1 MRGRLLNILLF
12 ALTICSTY
20 LIGGFWYSLSL
31 TSILLAHEM
40 GHFLM
45 SRRHG
50 VPASLPYF
58 LPVPF
63 PPFGT
68 FGAIIKMKG
77 RMTSRK
83 ALFDIGVAG
92 PLLGLLVSLPAIIIG
107 LLLSEPVPLAQT
119 QDHFI
124 HLGDSLLF
132 ALVEEIV
139 LGGLPE
145 GYDLCLHPVA
155 YAGWVGLFVT
165 ALNLLPVGQLDG
177 GHIAYALF
185 GRKSKIVFGLT
196 IMLWM
201 GISVFF
207 YVGWTLM
214 ILLVL
219 LFGFRHPPPLDD
231 VTPLDLRRKVLGGVV
246 FFLFI
251 LSFTP
256 VPFAQLPGG
265 ITPGGIKDILQSAL
279 GS

>member
-1 MRGRLLNILLF
+1 MRGKSVNILLF
-12 ALTICSTY
+12 ALTVVSTY
-20 LIGGFWYSLSL
+20 LIGGGWYSLSL
-31 TSILLAHEM
+31 ISILLAHEM

-45 SRRHG
+45 SRRYG

-58 LPVPF
+58 LPVPI

-77 RMTSRK
+77 RMRSRR

-92 PLLGLLVSLPAIIIG
+92 PLMGLLISLPAIIIG
-107 LLLSEPVPLAQT
+107 LLLSKPVLLAQS
-119 QDHFI
+119 QDHFF

-132 ALVEEIV
+132 VVVEKLV
-139 LGGLPE
+139 LGDLPE
-145 GYDLCLHPVA
+145 GYDLFLHPVA

-177 GHIAYALF
+177 GHITYALF
-185 GRKSKIVFGLT
+185 GRKSKIIFGLT
-196 IMLWM
+196 MMLWM
-201 GISVFF
+201 GISIFF

-214 ILLVL
+214 IVLVL

-231 VTPLDLRRKVLGGVV
+231 TTPLDLKRKILGGVV
-246 FFLFI
+246 LSLFI

-256 VPFAQLPGG
+256 IPFTQA
-265 ITPGGIKDILQSAL
+265 PGGIKDILELVLRS
-279 GS
+279 

>member
-1 MRGRLLNILLF
+1 MRRKVVNILLF
-12 ALTICSTY
+12 VLTVLSTY
-20 LIGGFWYSLSL
+20 WIGGGWYAFWLI
-31 TSILLAHEM
+31 SILLAHEM
-40 GHFLM
+40 GHFVM

-50 VPASLPYF
+50 VPATLPYF
-58 LPVPF
+58 LPVPL

-68 FGAIIKMKG
+68 FGAVIKMKG
-77 RMTSRK
+77 RMSSRR

-92 PLLGLLVSLPAIIIG
+92 PLMGLLVTVPAIVIG

-119 QDHFI
+119 QDNFI

-132 ALVEEIV
+132 VFVQKVV
-139 LGGLPE
+139 LGDLPE
-145 GYDLCLHPVA
+145 GYDLVLHSVA

-185 GRKSKIVFGLT
+185 GRKSKIIFGFT

-201 GISVFF
+201 GISFFF

-214 ILLVL
+214 IVLVL
-219 LFGFRHPPPLDD
+219 VFGFRHPPPLDD
-231 VTPLDLRRKVLGGVV
+231 VTPLDLKRKILGGVV
-246 FFLFI
+246 FSLFI

-256 VPFAQLPGG
+256 VPFTQVPGG
-265 ITPGGIKDILQSAL
+265 LKDILQL
-279 GS
+279 VLRH

>member
-1 MRGRLLNILLF
+1 MRGKTLNILLF
-12 ALTICSTY
+12 ALTVLSTY
-20 LIGGFWYSLSL
+20 LIGGGWYSLSL
-31 TSILLAHEM
+31 ITILLAHEM
-40 GHFLM
+40 GHFVM
-45 SRRHG
+45 SQRHG

-58 LPVPF
+58 LPVPI

-68 FGAIIKMKG
+68 FGAIIKMRG
-77 RMTSRK
+77 RMSSRR

-92 PLLGLLVSLPAIIIG
+92 PLMGLLVTLPAIVIG
-107 LLLSEPVPLAQT
+107 LLLSKPVLLAQT
-119 QDHFI
+119 QDNFF

-132 ALVEEIV
+132 VLVEKVV
-139 LGGLPE
+139 LGQLPE
-145 GYDLCLHPVA
+145 GYDLSLHPVA

-201 GISVFF
+201 GISIFF

-214 ILLVL
+214 IVLVL

-231 VTPLDLRRKVLGGVV
+231 VTPLDLKRKILGGVV
-246 FFLFI
+246 FSLFI

-256 VPFAQLPGG
+256 IPFAQA
-265 ITPGGIKDILQSAL
+265 PGGIKDILQLAL
-279 GS
+279 GH

>member
-1 MRGRLLNILLF
+1 
-12 ALTICSTY
+12 
-20 LIGGFWYSLSL
+20 
-31 TSILLAHEM
+31 M
-40 GHFLM
+40 GHFAM

-58 LPVPF
+58 LPVPI

-77 RMTSRK
+77 RMRSRR

-92 PLLGLLVSLPAIIIG
+92 PLMGLFITLPAIIIG
-107 LLLSEPVPLAQT
+107 LLLSKPVLLAQT
-119 QDHFI
+119 QDNLF

-132 ALVEEIV
+132 VLVEKAV
-139 LGGLPE
+139 LGDLPE
-145 GYDLCLHPVA
+145 GYDLVLHPIA

-177 GHIAYALF
+177 GHITYALF
-185 GRKSKIVFGLT
+185 GRKSKIIFGLT

-201 GISVFF
+201 GISFFF

-214 ILLVL
+214 IVLVL

-231 VTPLDLRRKVLGGVV
+231 VTPLDLKRKILGGVV
-246 FFLFI
+246 FSLFI

-256 VPFAQLPGG
+256 VPFTQA
-265 ITPGGIKDILQSAL
+265 PGGIKDILQLVLRS
-279 GS
+279 

>member
-1 MRGRLLNILLF
+1 MRGKALNIVLF
-12 ALTICSTY
+12 ALTVLSTY

-31 TSILLAHEM
+31 ITILLAHEM
-40 GHFLM
+40 GHFVM

-58 LPVPF
+58 LPIPL

-77 RMTSRK
+77 RMSSRRT
-83 ALFDIGVAG
+83 LFDIGVAG
-92 PLLGLLVSLPAIIIG
+92 PLMGLLVTLPAIIIG
-107 LLLSEPVPLAQT
+107 LSLSESVLLSKAT
-119 QDHFI
+119 DTFF

-132 ALVEEIV
+132 ILVEKLV
-139 LGGLPE
+139 LGDLPD
-145 GYDLCLHPVA
+145 GYDLCLHPIA

-177 GHIAYALF
+177 GHIVYALF
-185 GRKSKIVFGLT
+185 GRKSKIIFGLT
-196 IMLWM
+196 IMLWV
-201 GISVFF
+201 GISFFF

-214 ILLVL
+214 IILVL

-231 VTPLDLRRKVLGGVV
+231 VTPLDLKRKILGGVV
-246 FFLFI
+246 FSLFI

-256 VPFAQLPGG
+256 VPFTQAPGG
-265 ITPGGIKDILQSAL
+265 IRDILQFAL
-279 GS
+279 PR

>member
-1 MRGRLLNILLF
+1 VKMRGKWLNILLF
-12 ALTICSTY
+12 ALAVCSTY

-31 TSILLAHEM
+31 ISILLAHEM
-40 GHFLM
+40 GHFVM

-58 LPVPF
+58 LPVPI

-77 RMTSRK
+77 RMSSRK

-92 PLLGLLVSLPAIIIG
+92 PLVGLLVTLPAIIIG
-107 LLLSEPVPLAQT
+107 LLLSKTVPLAQT

-132 ALVEEIV
+132 ALVEKVV
-139 LGGLPE
+139 LGDLPE
-145 GYDLCLHPVA
+145 GYDLLLHPVA

-185 GRKSKIVFGLT
+185 GRKSKIIFGLT

-201 GISVFF
+201 GISFFF

-214 ILLVL
+214 IVLVL

-231 VTPLDLRRKVLGGVV
+231 VTPLDLKRKILGGVV
-246 FFLFI
+246 FSLFI

-256 VPFAQLPGG
+256 VPFIQAPGG
-265 ITPGGIKDILQSAL
+265 LKDILQLAL
-279 GS
+279 PR

>member
-1 MRGRLLNILLF
+1 MNILLF
-12 ALTICSTY
+12 ALTVVSTY
-20 LIGGFWYSLSL
+20 LIGGGWYSLSL
-31 TSILLAHEM
+31 ISILLAHEM
-40 GHFLM
+40 GHFAM

-58 LPVPF
+58 LPVPI

-77 RMTSRK
+77 RMRSRR

-92 PLLGLLVSLPAIIIG
+92 PMMGLLITLPAIIIG
-107 LLLSEPVPLAQT
+107 LLLSKPILLAQT
-119 QDHFI
+119 QDNLF

-132 ALVEEIV
+132 VLVEKVV
-139 LGGLPE
+139 LGDLPE
-145 GYDLCLHPVA
+145 GYDLVLHPIA

-177 GHIAYALF
+177 GHITYALF
-185 GRKSKIVFGLT
+185 GRKSKIIFGLT

-201 GISVFF
+201 GISFFF

-214 ILLVL
+214 IVLVL

-231 VTPLDLRRKVLGGVV
+231 VTPLDVKRKILGGFV
-246 FFLFI
+246 FSLFI

-256 VPFAQLPGG
+256 VPFTQA
-265 ITPGGIKDILQSAL
+265 PGGIKDILQLILRA
-279 GS
+279 

>member
-1 MRGRLLNILLF
+1 MRGKSLNVLLF
-12 ALTICSTY
+12 ALTVCSTY
-20 LIGGFWYSLSL
+20 LIGGVWYSLSL
-31 TSILLAHEM
+31 ISILLAHEM
-40 GHFLM
+40 GHFIM

-50 VPASLPYF
+50 MPATLPYF
-58 LPVPF
+58 LPVPV

-77 RMTSRK
+77 RMSSRK

-92 PLLGLLVSLPAIIIG
+92 PLMGLFVTLPAIIIG
-107 LLLSEPVPLAQT
+107 LLLSKTVPLAQT

-132 ALVEEIV
+132 TLVEKAI
-139 LGGLPE
+139 LGDLPK

-185 GRKSKIVFGLT
+185 GRKSKIVFALT
-196 IMLWM
+196 ITVWM
-201 GISVFF
+201 GISLFF

-214 ILLVL
+214 IILVL
-219 LFGFRHPPPLDD
+219 LFGLRHPPPLDD
-231 VTPLDLRRKVLGGVV
+231 VSPLDLRRKVLGGVV
-246 FFLFI
+246 FSLFV

-256 VPFAQLPGG
+256 IPFTQA
-265 ITPGGIKDILQSAL
+265 PGGIKEILQL
-279 GS
+279 VLRH

>member
-1 MRGRLLNILLF
+1 MRGKSLNILLF
-12 ALTICSTY
+12 ALTVFSTY

-31 TSILLAHEM
+31 ITILLAHEM
-40 GHFLM
+40 GHFFM

-50 VPASLPYF
+50 VQASMPYF
-58 LPVPF
+58 LPVPI

-77 RMTSRK
+77 RMSSRR

-92 PLLGLLVSLPAIIIG
+92 PLMGLLITLPAIIIG
-107 LLLSEPVPLAQT
+107 LLLSDQVLTEKAEEGLR
-119 QDHFI
+119 
-124 HLGDSLLF
+124 LGESLLF
-132 ALVEEIV
+132 VLVEKAV
-139 LGGLPE
+139 LGDLPE

-185 GRKSKIVFGLT
+185 GRKSRIVFGLT
-196 IMLWM
+196 VIFLM
-201 GISVFF
+201 GITIFF
-207 YVGWTLM
+207 YMGWTLM
-214 ILLVL
+214 IVLVL

-231 VTPLDLRRKVLGGVV
+231 VTPLDLRRKILGGVV

-256 VPFAQLPGG
+256 VPFLQVQGG
-265 ITPGGIKDILQSAL
+265 IGIGGIKDILQSAL

>member
-1 MRGRLLNILLF
+1 MRRKVVNILLF
-12 ALTICSTY
+12 VLTVLSTY
-20 LIGGFWYSLSL
+20 WIGGGWYAFSLI
-31 TSILLAHEM
+31 SILLAHEM
-40 GHFLM
+40 GHFVM

-50 VPASLPYF
+50 VPATLPYF
-58 LPVPF
+58 LPVPL

-68 FGAIIKMKG
+68 FGAVIKMKG
-77 RMTSRK
+77 RMSSRR

-92 PLLGLLVSLPAIIIG
+92 PLMGLLVTVPAIVIG

-119 QDHFI
+119 QDNFI

-132 ALVEEIV
+132 VFVQKVV
-139 LGGLPE
+139 LGDLPE
-145 GYDLCLHPVA
+145 GYDLVLHSVA

-185 GRKSKIVFGLT
+185 GRKSKIIFGFT

-201 GISVFF
+201 GISFFF

-214 ILLVL
+214 IVLVL
-219 LFGFRHPPPLDD
+219 VFGFRHPPPLDD
-231 VTPLDLRRKVLGGVV
+231 VTPLDLKRKILGGVV
-246 FFLFI
+246 FSLFI

-256 VPFAQLPGG
+256 VPFTQVPGG
-265 ITPGGIKDILQSAL
+265 LKDILQL
-279 GS
+279 VLRH

>member
-1 MRGRLLNILLF
+1 MRAKMRGKALNILLF
-12 ALTICSTY
+12 ALTVLSTY

-31 TSILLAHEM
+31 TTILLAHEM
-40 GHFLM
+40 GHFVM

-58 LPVPF
+58 LPVPL

-68 FGAIIKMKG
+68 FGAIIKMQG
-77 RMTSRK
+77 RISSRR

-92 PLLGLLVSLPAIIIG
+92 PLMGLFFTVPAIIIG
-107 LLLSEPVPLAQT
+107 LLLSESVLLAKAKDT
-119 QDHFI
+119 FF

-132 ALVEEIV
+132 ILVEKLV
-139 LGGLPE
+139 LGDLPE
-145 GYDLCLHPVA
+145 GYDLCLHPIA

-177 GHIAYALF
+177 GHIVYALF
-185 GRKSKIVFGLT
+185 GRKSKIIFGLT
-196 IMLWM
+196 IMLWA
-201 GISVFF
+201 GISFFF

-214 ILLVL
+214 IVLVL

-231 VTPLDLRRKVLGGVV
+231 VTPLDVKRKILGGVV
-246 FFLFI
+246 FSLFI

-256 VPFAQLPGG
+256 VPFTQAPGG
-265 ITPGGIKDILQSAL
+265 IRDILQFAL
-279 GS
+279 RG

>member
-1 MRGRLLNILLF
+1 MRGKSLNILLF
-12 ALTICSTY
+12 ALTVCSTY

-31 TSILLAHEM
+31 IAILLAHEM

-50 VPASLPYF
+50 MTSSLPYF
-58 LPVPF
+58 LPVPI

-77 RMTSRK
+77 RMSSRR

-92 PLLGLLVSLPAIIIG
+92 PLMGLFVTIPAIVIG
-107 LLLSEPVPLAQT
+107 LLLSKPVPLAET
-119 QDHFI
+119 QEHFI

-132 ALVEEIV
+132 TLVEKVV
-139 LGGLPE
+139 LGDLPE
-145 GYDLCLHPVA
+145 GYDLLLHPIA

-185 GRKSKIVFGLT
+185 GRKSKIVFGLA

-201 GISVFF
+201 GISLFF

-214 ILLVL
+214 IVLVL

-231 VTPLDLRRKVLGGVV
+231 VTPLGLKRKILGGVV
-246 FFLFI
+246 FSLFI

-256 VPFAQLPGG
+256 VPFTQA
-265 ITPGGIKDILQSAL
+265 PGGIKDILRLAL
-279 GS
+279 

>member
-1 MRGRLLNILLF
+1 MRGKWLNILLF
-12 ALTICSTY
+12 ALAVCSTY

-31 TSILLAHEM
+31 ISILLAHEM
-40 GHFLM
+40 GHFVM

-50 VPASLPYF
+50 VPATLPYF
-58 LPVPF
+58 LPVPI

-77 RMTSRK
+77 RMSSRK
-83 ALFDIGVAG
+83 ALFDIGIAG
-92 PLLGLLVSLPAIIIG
+92 PLMGLLVTIPAIIIG
-107 LLLSEPVPLAQT
+107 LLLSKTVPLAQT

-124 HLGDSLLF
+124 HLGDSLFF
-132 ALVEEIV
+132 ALVEKVV
-139 LGGLPE
+139 LGDLPE
-145 GYDLCLHPVA
+145 GYDLLLHPVA

-177 GHIAYALF
+177 GHITYALF
-185 GRKSKIVFGLT
+185 GRKSKIIFGLT

-201 GISVFF
+201 GISFFF

-214 ILLVL
+214 IVLVL

-231 VTPLDLRRKVLGGVV
+231 VTPLDLKRKILGGVV
-246 FFLFI
+246 FSLFI

-256 VPFAQLPGG
+256 VPFTQAPGG
-265 ITPGGIKDILQSAL
+265 LKDILQLAL
-279 GS
+279 PR

>member
-1 MRGRLLNILLF
+1 MRGKSLNVLLF

-20 LIGGFWYSLSL
+20 LVGGVWYSLSL
-31 TSILLAHEM
+31 ISILLAHEM
-40 GHFLM
+40 GHFVM

-50 VPASLPYF
+50 MPATLPYF
-58 LPVPF
+58 LPVPV

-77 RMTSRK
+77 RMSSRK

-92 PLLGLLVSLPAIIIG
+92 PLLGLFVTLPAIIIG
-107 LLLSEPVPLAQT
+107 LLLSKTVPLAQT
-119 QDHFI
+119 QDHFLG
-124 HLGDSLLF
+124 LGDSLLF
-132 ALVEEIV
+132 TLVEKAV
-139 LGGLPE
+139 LGDLPK

-185 GRKSKIVFGLT
+185 GRRSKIVFGLT
-196 IMLWM
+196 VTIWM
-201 GISVFF
+201 GISFFF

-214 ILLVL
+214 IVLVL

-231 VTPLDLRRKVLGGVV
+231 ITPLDTRRKILGGFV
-246 FFLFI
+246 FSLFI
-251 LSFTP
+251 LCFTP
-256 VPFAQLPGG
+256 VPFAQAPGG
-265 ITPGGIKDILQSAL
+265 LRDILQLAL
-279 GS
+279 QG

>member
-1 MRGRLLNILLF
+1 MRGKTLNILLF
-12 ALTICSTY
+12 ALTVLSTY
-20 LIGGFWYSLSL
+20 LIGGGWYALSL
-31 TSILLAHEM
+31 ISILLAHEM

-50 VPASLPYF
+50 VPATLPYF
-58 LPVPF
+58 LPVPL

-68 FGAIIKMKG
+68 FGAVIKMKG
-77 RMTSRK
+77 RMRSRK
-83 ALFDIGVAG
+83 ALFDIGMAG
-92 PLLGLLVSLPAIIIG
+92 PLMGLLVTIPAIVIG
-107 LLLSEPVPLAQT
+107 LLLSEPVPLART
-119 QDHFI
+119 QDNLI

-132 ALVEEIV
+132 VLVQKAI
-139 LGGLPE
+139 LGDLPE
-145 GYDLCLHPVA
+145 GYDLVLHSVA

-185 GRKSKIVFGLT
+185 GRKSKIIFGLT

-201 GISVFF
+201 GISLFF

-214 ILLVL
+214 IILVL

-231 VTPLDLRRKVLGGVV
+231 VTPLDLKRKILGGVV
-246 FFLFI
+246 FSLFI

-256 VPFAQLPGG
+256 VPFTQAPGG
-265 ITPGGIKDILQSAL
+265 LRDILQL
-279 GS
+279 VLR

>member
-1 MRGRLLNILLF
+1 MRGKWLNILLF
-12 ALTICSTY
+12 ALTVCSTY

-31 TSILLAHEM
+31 ISILLAHEM
-40 GHFLM
+40 GHFVM

-58 LPVPF
+58 LPVPV

-68 FGAIIKMKG
+68 FGAIIKMRG
-77 RMTSRK
+77 RMSSRR

-92 PLLGLLVSLPAIIIG
+92 PLTGLLVTLPAIIIG
-107 LLLSEPVPLAQT
+107 LLLSKPVLLAKA
-119 QDHFI
+119 QDHFF

-132 ALVEEIV
+132 VLVEKAV
-139 LGGLPE
+139 LGDLPE

-177 GHIAYALF
+177 GHIVYALF
-185 GRKSKIVFGLT
+185 GRKSKIIFGLT
-196 IMLWM
+196 ITLWM
-201 GISVFF
+201 GISIFF

-214 ILLVL
+214 IVLVL
-219 LFGFRHPPPLDD
+219 LFGLRHPPPLDD
-231 VTPLDLRRKVLGGVV
+231 ITPLDLRRKILGGVV
-246 FFLFI
+246 FSLFI

-256 VPFAQLPGG
+256 VPFTQAPGG
-265 ITPGGIKDILQSAL
+265 IRDILQLAL
-279 GS
+279 QR

>member
-1 MRGRLLNILLF
+1 MRGKTLNILLF
-12 ALTICSTY
+12 ALTVLSTY
-20 LIGGFWYSLSL
+20 LIGGGWYALSL
-31 TSILLAHEM
+31 ISILLAHEM

-50 VPASLPYF
+50 VPATLPYF
-58 LPVPF
+58 LPVPL

-68 FGAIIKMKG
+68 FGAVIKMKG
-77 RMTSRK
+77 RMSSRK
-83 ALFDIGVAG
+83 ALFDIGMAG
-92 PLLGLLVSLPAIIIG
+92 PLMGLLVTIPAIVIG

-119 QDHFI
+119 QDNLI

-132 ALVEEIV
+132 VLVQKAI
-139 LGGLPE
+139 LGDLPE
-145 GYDLCLHPVA
+145 GYDLVLHSVA

-185 GRKSKIVFGLT
+185 GRKSKIIFGLT

-201 GISVFF
+201 GISLFF

-214 ILLVL
+214 IILVL

-231 VTPLDLRRKVLGGVV
+231 VTPLDLKRKILGGVV
-246 FFLFI
+246 FSLFI

-256 VPFAQLPGG
+256 VPFTQAPGG
-265 ITPGGIKDILQSAL
+265 LRDILQFVL
-279 GS
+279 R

>member
-1 MRGRLLNILLF
+1 MRGKRLNILLF
-12 ALTICSTY
+12 ALTVFSTY
-20 LIGGFWYSLSL
+20 LIGGGWYSLSL
-31 TSILLAHEM
+31 ISILLAHEM
-40 GHFLM
+40 GHFVM

-58 LPVPF
+58 LPVPI

-77 RMTSRK
+77 RMRSRK

-92 PLLGLLVSLPAIIIG
+92 PLMGLFITLPAIVIG
-107 LLLSEPVPLAQT
+107 LLLSRPVLLAQT
-119 QDHFI
+119 QDNFF

-132 ALVEEIV
+132 VLVQKVV
-139 LGGLPE
+139 LGDLPE
-145 GYDLCLHPVA
+145 GYDLVLHPVA

-177 GHIAYALF
+177 GHITYALF
-185 GRKSKIVFGLT
+185 GRKSKVIFSVT
-196 IMLWM
+196 IMFWV
-201 GISVFF
+201 GISFFF

-214 ILLVL
+214 IVLVL

-231 VTPLDLRRKVLGGVV
+231 VTPLDLKRKILGGVV
-246 FFLFI
+246 FSLFI

-256 VPFAQLPGG
+256 VPFGQA
-265 ITPGGIKDILQSAL
+265 PGGIKDILQL
-279 GS
+279 LLPH

>member
-1 MRGRLLNILLF
+1 MRGKTLNILLF
-12 ALTICSTY
+12 ALTVLSTY
-20 LIGGFWYSLSL
+20 LIGGGWYALSL
-31 TSILLAHEM
+31 ISILLAHEM

-50 VPASLPYF
+50 VPATLPYF
-58 LPVPF
+58 LPVPL

-68 FGAIIKMKG
+68 FGAVIKMKG
-77 RMTSRK
+77 RMRSRK
-83 ALFDIGVAG
+83 ALFDIGMAG
-92 PLLGLLVSLPAIIIG
+92 PLMGLLVTIPAIVIG
-107 LLLSEPVPLAQT
+107 LLLSEPIPLART
-119 QDHFI
+119 QDNLI

-132 ALVEEIV
+132 VLVQKAI
-139 LGGLPE
+139 LGDLPE
-145 GYDLCLHPVA
+145 GYDIVLHSVA

-185 GRKSKIVFGLT
+185 GRKSKIIFGLT

-201 GISVFF
+201 GISLFF

-214 ILLVL
+214 IILVL

-231 VTPLDLRRKVLGGVV
+231 VTPLDLKRKILGGVV
-246 FFLFI
+246 FSLFI

-256 VPFAQLPGG
+256 VPFTQGPGG
-265 ITPGGIKDILQSAL
+265 LRDILQL
-279 GS
+279 VLR

>member
-1 MRGRLLNILLF
+1 MRGKSLNILLF
-12 ALTICSTY
+12 ALTVCSTY
-20 LIGGFWYSLSL
+20 FIGGLWYSLL
-31 TSILLAHEM
+31 LIAILLAHEM

-45 SRRHG
+45 SRKHG

-58 LPVPF
+58 LPVPI

-77 RMTSRK
+77 RMSSRR

-92 PLLGLLVSLPAIIIG
+92 PLMGLFVTIPAIVIG
-107 LLLSEPVPLAQT
+107 LLLSKPVPLAET
-119 QDHFI
+119 QEHFI

-132 ALVEEIV
+132 TLVEKVV
-139 LGGLPE
+139 LGDLPE
-145 GYDLCLHPVA
+145 GYDLLLHPIA

-201 GISVFF
+201 GISLFF

-214 ILLVL
+214 IVLVL

-231 VTPLDLRRKVLGGVV
+231 VTPLDLKRKILGGVV
-246 FFLFI
+246 FSLFI

-256 VPFAQLPGG
+256 VPFTQA
-265 ITPGGIKDILQSAL
+265 PGGIKDILRLAL
-279 GS
+279 

>member
-1 MRGRLLNILLF
+1 MRGKALNILLF
-12 ALTICSTY
+12 ALTVLSTY
-20 LIGGFWYSLSL
+20 LVGGFWYSLSL
-31 TSILLAHEM
+31 ITILLAHEM

-45 SRRHG
+45 SRRHD

-58 LPVPF
+58 LPVPV

-68 FGAIIKMKG
+68 LGAIIKMKG
-77 RMTSRK
+77 RMSSRR

-92 PLLGLLVSLPAIIIG
+92 PLMGLFVTLPAIIIG
-107 LLLSEPVPLAQT
+107 LLLSEPVLLAKV
-119 QDHFI
+119 QDTFF

-132 ALVEEIV
+132 ILMEKVV
-139 LGGLPE
+139 LGDLPE

-185 GRKSKIVFGLT
+185 GRKSKIIFGLT

-201 GISVFF
+201 GISLFY

-214 ILLVL
+214 IVLVL

-231 VTPLDLRRKVLGGVV
+231 VTPLDLRRKILGGVV
-246 FFLFI
+246 FSLFI

-256 VPFAQLPGG
+256 VPFTQAPGG
-265 ITPGGIKDILQSAL
+265 LRDILQFAL
-279 GS
+279 QR

>member
-1 MRGRLLNILLF
+1 MRGKALNILLF
-12 ALTICSTY
+12 ALTVFSTY
-20 LIGGFWYSLSL
+20 LIGGGWYSLSL
-31 TSILLAHEM
+31 ISILLAHEM
-40 GHFLM
+40 GHFVM

-50 VPASLPYF
+50 VPATLPYF
-58 LPVPF
+58 LPVPI

-77 RMTSRK
+77 RMRSRK

-92 PLLGLLVSLPAIIIG
+92 PLMGLFITLPAIIIG
-107 LLLSEPVPLAQT
+107 LLLSKPVFLAQT
-119 QDHFI
+119 QDNLF

-132 ALVEEIV
+132 VLVEKAV
-139 LGGLPE
+139 LGNLPE
-145 GYDLCLHPVA
+145 GHDLVLHPIA

-177 GHIAYALF
+177 GHITYALF
-185 GRKSKIVFGLT
+185 GRKSKIIFGLT
-196 IMLWM
+196 MMLWM
-201 GISVFF
+201 GISIFF

-231 VTPLDLRRKVLGGVV
+231 VTPLDLKRKILGSVV
-246 FFLFI
+246 FSLFI

-256 VPFAQLPGG
+256 IPFTQA
-265 ITPGGIKDILQSAL
+265 PGGIKDILQL
-279 GS
+279 VLRG

>member
-1 MRGRLLNILLF
+1 MRGKSLNILLF
-12 ALTICSTY
+12 ALTVCSTY
-20 LIGGFWYSLSL
+20 FIGGLWYSLL
-31 TSILLAHEM
+31 LIAILLAHEM

-45 SRRHG
+45 SRKHG

-58 LPVPF
+58 LPVPI

-77 RMTSRK
+77 RMSSRR

-92 PLLGLLVSLPAIIIG
+92 PLMGLFVTIPAIVIG
-107 LLLSEPVPLAQT
+107 LLLSKPVPLAET
-119 QDHFI
+119 QEHFI

-132 ALVEEIV
+132 TLVEKIV
-139 LGGLPE
+139 LGDLPE
-145 GYDLCLHPVA
+145 GYDLLLHPIA

-201 GISVFF
+201 GISLFF

-214 ILLVL
+214 IVLVL

-231 VTPLDLRRKVLGGVV
+231 VTPLDLKRKILGGVV
-246 FFLFI
+246 LSLFI

-256 VPFAQLPGG
+256 VPFTQA
-265 ITPGGIKDILQSAL
+265 PGGIKDILQSVL
-279 GS
+279 RG

>member
-1 MRGRLLNILLF
+1 MRRKALNILLF
-12 ALTICSTY
+12 ALTVFSTY
-20 LIGGFWYSLSL
+20 LIGGGWYSLAL
-31 TSILLAHEM
+31 MSILLSHEM
-40 GHFLM
+40 GHFIM

-50 VPASLPYF
+50 VPATLPYF
-58 LPVPF
+58 LPVPI

-77 RMTSRK
+77 RMSSRK

-92 PLLGLLVSLPAIIIG
+92 PLMGLLVTLPVIVIG
-107 LLLSEPVPLAQT
+107 LLLSEPMSLAQT
-119 QDHFI
+119 QDNFI

-132 ALVEEIV
+132 AVVEKAV
-139 LGGLPE
+139 VGVLPE
-145 GYDLCLHPVA
+145 GQDLILHPVA

-177 GHIAYALF
+177 GHIAYALL
-185 GRKSKIVFGLT
+185 GKKSKFIFSLT

-201 GISVFF
+201 GISLFF

-214 ILLVL
+214 IVLVL

-231 VTPLDLRRKVLGGVV
+231 VTPLDSKRKILGGIV
-246 FFLFI
+246 FALFV

-256 VPFAQLPGG
+256 VPFLHAPGG
-265 ITPGGIKDILQSAL
+265 IREILK
-279 GS
+279 

>member
-1 MRGRLLNILLF
+1 MRGKRLNILLF
-12 ALTICSTY
+12 ALTVFSTY
-20 LIGGFWYSLSL
+20 LIGGGWYSLSL
-31 TSILLAHEM
+31 ISILLAHEM

-58 LPVPF
+58 LPVPI

-77 RMTSRK
+77 RMRSRK

-92 PLLGLLVSLPAIIIG
+92 PLMGLFITLPAIIIG
-107 LLLSEPVPLAQT
+107 LLLSTPVLLAQT
-119 QDHFI
+119 QENFF

-132 ALVEEIV
+132 VLVQKIV
-139 LGGLPE
+139 LGHLPE
-145 GYDLCLHPVA
+145 GYDLSLHPVA

-177 GHIAYALF
+177 GHITYALF
-185 GRKSKIVFGLT
+185 GRKSKIIFGLT

-201 GISVFF
+201 GVSIFF

-214 ILLVL
+214 IVLVL
-219 LFGFRHPPPLDD
+219 VFGFRHPPPLDD
-231 VTPLDLRRKVLGGVV
+231 ITPLDLKRKILGGVV

-256 VPFAQLPGG
+256 VPFGQV
-265 ITPGGIKDILQSAL
+265 PGGIKDILQLAL
-279 GS
+279 RH

>member
-1 MRGRLLNILLF
+1 MRGKWLNILLF
-12 ALTICSTY
+12 ALAVCSTY

-31 TSILLAHEM
+31 ISILLAHEM
-40 GHFLM
+40 GHFVM

-50 VPASLPYF
+50 VPATLPYF
-58 LPVPF
+58 LPVPI

-77 RMTSRK
+77 RMSSRK
-83 ALFDIGVAG
+83 ALFDIGIAG
-92 PLLGLLVSLPAIIIG
+92 PLMGLLVTIPAIIIG
-107 LLLSEPVPLAQT
+107 LLLSKTVPLAQT

-124 HLGDSLLF
+124 HLGDSLFF
-132 ALVEEIV
+132 ALVEKVV
-139 LGGLPE
+139 LGDLPE
-145 GYDLCLHPVA
+145 GYDLLLHPVA

-177 GHIAYALF
+177 GHITYALF
-185 GRKSKIVFGLT
+185 GSKSKIIFGLT

-201 GISVFF
+201 GISFFF

-214 ILLVL
+214 IVLVL

-231 VTPLDLRRKVLGGVV
+231 VTPLDLKRKILGGVV
-246 FFLFI
+246 FSLFI

-256 VPFAQLPGG
+256 VPFTQAPGG
-265 ITPGGIKDILQSAL
+265 LKDILQLAL
-279 GS
+279 PR